1 MDARVDALAPA
12 VELVLEVERVREPPA
27 GLEIAVQEA
36 VRALE
41 RALGLAVAR
50 VEDDPTERELAAEG
64 EEVSVGRP
72 LGAIA
77 PSRSQTSFSGS
88 APRR

>member
-1 MDARVDALAPA
+1 VNARVDALAPA
-12 VELVLEVERVREPPA
+12 VELVLEVELVGEPAA

-36 VRALE
+36 VAALE

-64 EEVSVGRP
+64 EEVLGRP
-72 LGAIA
+72 ALGSDRALA
-77 PSRSQTSFSGS
+77 VPDC
-88 APRR
+88 P